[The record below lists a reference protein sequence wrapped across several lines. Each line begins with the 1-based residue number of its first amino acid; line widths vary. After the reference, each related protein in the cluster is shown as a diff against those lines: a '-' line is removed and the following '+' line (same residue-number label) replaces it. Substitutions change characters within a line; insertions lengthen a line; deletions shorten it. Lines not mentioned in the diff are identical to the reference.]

1 MTRLMNKSN
10 YILHQSLEMGLDRLG
25 SAILFGVILKE
36 YKNNNKTIESLV
48 DTLLTITSLDKLKQ
62 MIEDY
67 DRVGDN

>member
-1 MTRLMNKSN
+1 MNKTN
-10 YILHQSLEMGLDRLG
+10 YILHQSLDIGLDRLG

>member
-1 MTRLMNKSN
+1 MNKSN